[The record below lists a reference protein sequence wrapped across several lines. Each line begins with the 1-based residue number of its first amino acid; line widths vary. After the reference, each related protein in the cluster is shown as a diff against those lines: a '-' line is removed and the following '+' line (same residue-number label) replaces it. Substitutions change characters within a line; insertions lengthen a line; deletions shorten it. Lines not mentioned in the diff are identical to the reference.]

1 MAALENGW
9 SSTQTTKMDVLPKTF
24 LQIILTAKV
33 SIAAFNYIPQSAGT
47 TFVFFVWFLF
57 YASSMCI
64 NWEEGGG
71 GGNIHAKSQG
81 KQYIIST
88 AGKYYLSVVQT
99 CLFADSKSYL
109 PNMDKPVP
117 CPLSNHE

>member
-9 SSTQTTKMDVLPKTF
+9 SSTQTTKMDVLPKTW

-47 TFVFFVWFLF
+47 TFVFSSVWFLF

-64 NWEEGGG
+64 DWEEGGG

-81 KQYIIST
+81 KHHFYR
-88 AGKYYLSVVQT
+88 G
-99 CLFADSKSYL
+99 
-109 PNMDKPVP
+109 
-117 CPLSNHE
+117 